1 MLREPRK
8 TEKPVQLKKDK
19 QTGRFQIVKLEERIA
34 PRHAPGHGKHPIG
47 ACHYNPQGKLVGCG

>member
-8 TEKPVQLKKDK
+8 TEQPVQLKKDK

-34 PRHAPGHGKHPIG
+34 PFHAGNHGKQG
-47 ACHYNPQGKLVGCG
+47 NNKCHYNPHGKLVGC